1 MLIMNNMIG
10 IVWTLFFFL
19 IYGMFF
25 WGIYDKNYKLVA
37 FIAMIPLTI
46 ILMMWIINVILLWN
60 NGELMLKIFN
70 N

>member
-1 MLIMNNMIG
+1 MLMMNNMIG

-19 IYGMFF
+19 IYGACF
-25 WGIYDKNYKLVA
+25 WGIYDKDDKLA
-37 FIAMIPLTI
+37 SFITMIPLTVILI
-46 ILMMWIINVILLWN
+46 IWIVNVIFLWN

>member
-1 MLIMNNMIG
+1 MLMVNNMVG

-19 IYGMFF
+19 IYGCFF
-25 WGIYDKNYKLVA
+25 WGIYDKNDKLTS
-37 FIAMIPLTI
+37 FIAMIPLTV
-46 ILMMWIINVILLWN
+46 ILIMWIVNVILLWN